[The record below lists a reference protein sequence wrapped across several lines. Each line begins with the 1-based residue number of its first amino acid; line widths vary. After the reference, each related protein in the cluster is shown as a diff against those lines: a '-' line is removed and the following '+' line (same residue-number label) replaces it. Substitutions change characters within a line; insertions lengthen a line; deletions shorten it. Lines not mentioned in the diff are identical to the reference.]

1 MIYLGASLWSSY
13 RYLSPN
19 ALSAGG
25 SFDHFQQPHL
35 YPTNMRP
42 TTAGQEY
49 TRNVL
54 SSLPLQI
61 ILYFNT
67 WYSITF
73 FIMNVLL
80 FSYKGWKYYYS
91 TGTLIWEFVMIF
103 LIALIDTARV
113 FFCFQGKQDWT
124 VGSTGVVN
132 SNVNTPFSWTFILF
146 TASNICS

>member
-1 MIYLGASLWSSY
+1 
-13 RYLSPN
+13 
-19 ALSAGG
+19 
-25 SFDHFQQPHL
+25 
-35 YPTNMRP
+35 MRP

-113 FFCFQGKQDWT
+113 FFASKGNKTEQLAPLVWSIAMSIPLL
-124 VGSTGVVN
+124 VGHSYFLRLQTYVLRFDVIINAVSVVFICVEFIL
-132 SNVNTPFSWTFILF
+132 SIITFIGLYRSF
-146 TASNICS
+146 RG